1 MGLMPYRHPI
11 VSVGTAPEVLPCARS
26 STLISH
32 LPTAVG
38 RPISVVQK
46 DHPTDAELD
55 EVQGRYIAE
64 LKRCVCLLRLG
75 SPLALK
81 RKG

>member
-11 VSVGTAPEVLPCARS
+11 VSV
-26 STLISH
+26 
-32 LPTAVG
+32 VG

-64 LKRCVCLLRLG
+64 LKSIWENYKEIYAKSRTKEL
-75 SPLALK
+75 SIIA
-81 RKG
+81 